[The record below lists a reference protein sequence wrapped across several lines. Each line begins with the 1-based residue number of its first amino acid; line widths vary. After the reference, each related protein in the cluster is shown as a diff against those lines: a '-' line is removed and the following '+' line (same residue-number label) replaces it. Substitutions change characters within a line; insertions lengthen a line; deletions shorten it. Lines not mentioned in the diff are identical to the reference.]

1 MMRILLRVTK
11 GKEGL
16 CTVVV
21 LVLEVV
27 NVKII
32 SSLTRANVRSDY

>member
-1 MMRILLRVTK
+1 MLLRVTK

-16 CTVVV
+16 YTAVL

-27 NVKII
+27 NVKIPYLVVN
-32 SSLTRANVRSDY
+32 SCECAE

>member
-21 LVLEVV
+21 LVLEAV
-27 NVKII
+27 NVKIPYLVVN
-32 SSLTRANVRSDY
+32 SCEWAE